1 MANVLKK
8 TKFIRIGI
16 TVCLLLFICASLLAQ
31 NSITVKITG
40 LKVGDTC
47 TVQIQKSAELFF
59 FKKIGGISSGTPEH
73 TFSNLSNGKWALK
86 LDATGYYFPST
97 EVFEL
102 NGSPKLL
109 EIKLNPITLANKTN
123 YVYKWQDDSSY
134 VGHAQ
139 QSYINEPNDI
149 QILDQTIK
157 IPEDFNSINL
167 LNKHGIALSDK
178 VSPWTPED
186 AFRLFQTVKRIPS
199 LIINDD
205 ALATFK
211 SEVKSVWYIT
221 DQEVIDDIQ
230 IVERNNIKFVT
241 ISRKAFTYASP
252 LVVTLDGVKGR
263 FYSKRLYGA
272 LVNFATNYGYD
283 KNAVDQL
290 ANSRFGIR
298 FLIPNAEL
306 KQIMGEDFSNFQEFS
321 ASEKIS
327 ILCMFEELPDGMHVQ
342 SNLKYLSRRIAG
354 QDNPTYPPAAAI
366 AWVGRKTIE
375 FMQKAFGG
383 TQYSDV
389 QRLILHEK
397 AHFMWEGLFDQKL
410 RDDWATTGGWFLDPT
425 GATGWSTSNTT
436 EFVSAYAHAK
446 NPNEDMAE
454 SIAAYVVNP
463 EILRSRSMKKFEF
476 IRDRVMQGTRY
487 VTIIRKDLTF
497 QVYNLFPDYNYPG
510 KIKKVDVEVNGLP
523 EDDKELVIRI
533 ELNKIDP
540 KQDGAKNAFIRIT
553 SSIGSFYDMWLSPID
568 NGNGFILEGRIT
580 ISKFSKA
587 GYWSVNQ
594 IILTDQVGN
603 QRYENNSTFG
613 LKIFINNPK
622 EDIINPAYID
632 KTIKLSLGSGKYK
645 YFTTDEY
652 PDGETYQ
659 TIQANFDLL
668 ETNKMV
674 YTGLNFAIPKNDEK
688 GVRQDFQ
695 FGLIGDNPTYIQK
708 DVQNKNI
715 NRINY
720 KFPIPEYYP
729 TGYYVT
735 TSMFLIDE
743 ARNEGRAYFMRDT
756 TAFRVEKN
764 TTKHL
769 RDSVYVKTKY
779 PDFIPPILDV
789 NQIYI
794 KATPSNPTAPDGE
807 TLFEMEFFSRDSS
820 AFLGNEAGLNNGFY
834 TLRDPQ
840 GKVFNYGMQDDF
852 YKFFGRDFFYPLKD
866 PIGPPG
872 NWRKYKVSTLL
883 PKGSAPGLWGV
894 EGITLIDRAG
904 NKKYYNFTEI
914 VRFDLEKADT
924 TKLVQPKVE
933 ILGKK
938 VNAKNAEALSLSI
951 SCKDCKN
958 KNYRARFYS
967 SMGGNSVVSEGKM
980 SKDSIV
986 VENIKLTGVNDGI
999 LYATVFM
1006 LDSTKTL
1013 LGIGKSIYA
1022 KDVLAP
1028 KSAILKTNLAN
1039 FGKSNIDSL
1048 IYQIK
1053 ASEQKGSYILKIK
1066 QASITPAKQNTQ
1078 LPILFKTEVVE
1089 KTITGT
1095 FSNATISLKDSLLK
1109 GFEDGLIEITCI
1121 VRDSVDNE
1129 SEPVISKIYKDT
1141 REPALSISKTSS
1153 ANGKLVLTIRSNEY
1167 ISNSLSNA
1175 DMTIKNG
1182 SITEIKKLDNR
1193 NFEISINRTCADS
1206 LTLNVLAGKLLDT
1219 VGNKNQATTSSLL
1232 DIQKPS
1238 LPTISVANIQNLS
1251 TAAVG
1256 TYQWY
1261 IDNKAITGATQ
1272 NNYVATA
1279 SGAYTLVVKN
1289 TQGCASAPSA
1299 AITIAITGILEAPI
1313 ISIYPNPTRDRITIA
1328 TESKG
1333 DIEIIDAIGISVKR
1347 FSSVNSGDILDIS
1360 SLTSGKYILRFTDNK
1375 TRVST
1380 FSLIKD

>member
-1 MANVLKK
+1 M
-8 TKFIRIGI
+8 
-16 TVCLLLFICASLLAQ
+16 
-31 NSITVKITG
+31 
-40 LKVGDTC
+40 
-47 TVQIQKSAELFF
+47 
-59 FKKIGGISSGTPEH
+59 
-73 TFSNLSNGKWALK
+73 
-86 LDATGYYFPST
+86 
-97 EVFEL
+97 
-102 NGSPKLL
+102 
-109 EIKLNPITLANKTN
+109 
-123 YVYKWQDDSSY
+123 
-134 VGHAQ
+134 
-139 QSYINEPNDI
+139 
-149 QILDQTIK
+149 
-157 IPEDFNSINL
+157 
-167 LNKHGIALSDK
+167 
-178 VSPWTPED
+178 
-186 AFRLFQTVKRIPS
+186 
-199 LIINDD
+199 
-205 ALATFK
+205 
-211 SEVKSVWYIT
+211 
-221 DQEVIDDIQ
+221 
-230 IVERNNIKFVT
+230 
-241 ISRKAFTYASP
+241 
-252 LVVTLDGVKGR
+252 
-263 FYSKRLYGA
+263 
-272 LVNFATNYGYD
+272 
-283 KNAVDQL
+283 
-290 ANSRFGIR
+290 
-298 FLIPNAEL
+298 
-306 KQIMGEDFSNFQEFS
+306 
-321 ASEKIS
+321 
-327 ILCMFEELPDGMHVQ
+327 
-342 SNLKYLSRRIAG
+342 
-354 QDNPTYPPAAAI
+354 
-366 AWVGRKTIE
+366 
-375 FMQKAFGG
+375 
-383 TQYSDV
+383 
-389 QRLILHEK
+389 
-397 AHFMWEGLFDQKL
+397 
-410 RDDWATTGGWFLDPT
+410 
-425 GATGWSTSNTT
+425 
-436 EFVSAYAHAK
+436 
-446 NPNEDMAE
+446 
-454 SIAAYVVNP
+454 
-463 EILRSRSMKKFEF
+463 
-476 IRDRVMQGTRY
+476 
-487 VTIIRKDLTF
+487 
-497 QVYNLFPDYNYPG
+497 
-510 KIKKVDVEVNGLP
+510 
-523 EDDKELVIRI
+523 
-533 ELNKIDP
+533 
-540 KQDGAKNAFIRIT
+540 
-553 SSIGSFYDMWLSPID
+553 
-568 NGNGFILEGRIT
+568 
-580 ISKFSKA
+580 
-587 GYWSVNQ
+587 
-594 IILTDQVGN
+594 
-603 QRYENNSTFG
+603 
-613 LKIFINNPK
+613 
-622 EDIINPAYID
+622 
-632 KTIKLSLGSGKYK
+632 
-645 YFTTDEY
+645 
-652 PDGETYQ
+652 
-659 TIQANFDLL
+659 
-668 ETNKMV
+668 
-674 YTGLNFAIPKNDEK
+674 
-688 GVRQDFQ
+688 
-695 FGLIGDNPTYIQK
+695 
-708 DVQNKNI
+708 
-715 NRINY
+715 
-720 KFPIPEYYP
+720 
-729 TGYYVT
+729 
-735 TSMFLIDE
+735 
-743 ARNEGRAYFMRDT
+743 
-756 TAFRVEKN
+756 
-764 TTKHL
+764 
-769 RDSVYVKTKY
+769 
-779 PDFIPPILDV
+779 
-789 NQIYI
+789 
-794 KATPSNPTAPDGE
+794 
-807 TLFEMEFFSRDSS
+807 
-820 AFLGNEAGLNNGFY
+820 GNEAGLQNGGY

-840 GKVFNYGMQDDF
+840 GKVFSYGMQGDF
-852 YKFFGRDFFYPLKD
+852 TKSFGQDFFFSLKD
-866 PIGPPG
+866 IVGPPG

-1053 ASEQKGSYILKIK
+1053 ASEQKGSYNLKIK

-1078 LPILFKTEVVE
+1078 LPVLFKTEVVE

-1153 ANGKLVLTIRSNEY
+1153 SNGKLVLTIRSNEY

-1193 NFEISINRTCADS
+1193 NFEISINRTCVDS

-1279 SGAYTLVVKN
+1279 SGAYTLVVTN

-1360 SLTSGKYILRFTDNK
+1360 SLTSGKYILRFTDSK
-1375 TRVST
+1375 TRIST

>member
-1 MANVLKK
+1 MRSI
-8 TKFIRIGI
+8 FFRI
-16 TVCLLLFICASLLAQ
+16 LFFLTLFTSFSLSAQ
-31 NSITVKITG
+31 NSIKVKLLG

-47 TVQIQKSAELFF
+47 TVQIQKSSENFF
-59 FKKIGGISSGTPEH
+59 FKKLGGISTGNLEH
-73 TFSNLSNGKWALK
+73 TFQNLSNGKWALK

-102 NGSPKLL
+102 NGTDKIL
-109 EIKLNPITLANKTN
+109 EIRLNPITLTNNTN
-123 YVYKWQDDSSY
+123 YIYKWQDDSSY

-139 QSYINEPNDI
+139 QSYINEPNEI
-149 QILDQTIK
+149 QILDQSIK

-211 SEVKSVWYIT
+211 AEVKSVWYIT

-272 LVNFATNYGYD
+272 IVNFATNYGYD

-290 ANSRFGIR
+290 ANSRFGVR

-306 KQIMGEDFSNFQEFS
+306 KQIMSEDFSNFQEFS

-327 ILCMFEELPDGMHVQ
+327 ILSMFEELPDGMHVQ
-342 SNLKYLSRRIAG
+342 SNLKYLVRRIAG
-354 QDNPTYPPAAAI
+354 QSNPKLPSAAAI
-366 AWVGRKTIE
+366 AWVGIKTIE
-375 FMQKAFGG
+375 FMQIAFSSS
-383 TQYSDV
+383 QYSDI

-397 AHFMWEGLFDQKL
+397 AHFMWDGLFDQKL

-425 GATGWSTSNTT
+425 GASGWSTTNTT
-436 EFVSAYAHAK
+436 EFVSAYAHLK

-487 VTIIRKDLTF
+487 ITIIRKDLTF

-523 EDDKELVIRI
+523 EEDKELVIRI
-533 ELNKIDP
+533 ELNKIDE
-540 KQDGAKNAFIRIT
+540 KQDGAMVAFTRIS
-553 SSIGSFYDMWLSPID
+553 SSIGTAYDMYLNPID
-568 NGNGFILEGRIT
+568 NGKGFILEGRIS

-613 LKIFINNPK
+613 LKIFINNPR

-632 KTIKLSLGSGKYK
+632 RTVKLTLSTGKYK
-645 YFTTDEY
+645 YFSTEEQA
-652 PDGETYQ
+652 DGDTYQ
-659 TIQANFDLL
+659 NIQANFDLL

-674 YTGLNFAIPKNDEK
+674 YTGLNFAIPKNDEN

-695 FGLIGDNPTYIQK
+695 FGVLGDNPTYIQK
-708 DVQNKNI
+708 DTQNKNI
-715 NRINY
+715 NRVKY
-720 KFPIPEYYP
+720 QHPIPEYYP

-756 TAFRVEKN
+756 SAFRVEKN

-789 NQIYI
+789 NQIFI

-807 TLFEMEFFSRDSS
+807 TLFEMEFFARDSS
-820 AFLGNEAGLNNGFY
+820 AYLGNEAGLQNGNY

-840 GKVFNYGMQDDF
+840 GKVFNYGMQGDF
-852 YKFFGRDFFYPLKD
+852 TKSFGQDFFFSLKD
-866 PIGPPG
+866 IVGPPG

-894 EGITLIDRAG
+894 EGITLFDRAG
-904 NKKYYNFTEI
+904 NKKYYNFTEV

-1053 ASEQKGSYILKIK
+1053 ASEAKGSYILSIK
-1066 QASITPAKQNTQ
+1066 QASVTPTKQSSSV
-1078 LPILFKTEVVE
+1078 FYKTEAVV

-1095 FSNATISLKDSLLK
+1095 FSNSNISVKDSVLK
-1109 GFEDGLIEITCI
+1109 GFEDGLIEVSCI

-1129 SEPVISKIYKDT
+1129 SEPIISTIYKDT
-1141 REPALSISKTSS
+1141 SDPILSISKTSS
-1153 ANGKLVLTIRSNEY
+1153 TNSKLVLNIRSNEY
-1167 ISNSLSNA
+1167 IRNTLSTA
-1175 DMTIKNG
+1175 DLSIKNG
-1182 SITEIKKLDNR
+1182 SITGIKKVDNR
-1193 NFEISINRTCADS
+1193 NFEISIDRTCADS

-1219 VGNKNQATTSSLL
+1219 VGNKNQATISSLL
-1232 DIQKPS
+1232 DVQKPNT
-1238 LPTISVANIQNLS
+1238 PTISVANIQNLS
-1251 TAAVG
+1251 TTATG

-1261 IDNKAITGATQ
+1261 LDNKVITGATQ
-1272 NNYVATA
+1272 NNYIATA
-1279 SGAYTLVVKN
+1279 TGAYSLVVTN
-1289 TQGCASAPSA
+1289 AQGCPSAPSA
-1299 AITIAITGILEAPI
+1299 AISIAITGVLEVPTF
-1313 ISIYPNPTRDRITIA
+1313 SVYPNPTRNQLKIA

-1333 DIEIIDAIGISVKR
+1333 DIELINSFGLVIKRVNRVNNGDVID
-1347 FSSVNSGDILDIS
+1347 
-1360 SLTSGKYILRFTDNK
+1360 TSNLPLGKYIIRFTDTDN
-1375 TRVST
+1375 RIST
-1380 FSLIKD
+1380 LALIKE

>member
-1 MANVLKK
+1 
-8 TKFIRIGI
+8 
-16 TVCLLLFICASLLAQ
+16 
-31 NSITVKITG
+31 
-40 LKVGDTC
+40 
-47 TVQIQKSAELFF
+47 
-59 FKKIGGISSGTPEH
+59 
-73 TFSNLSNGKWALK
+73 
-86 LDATGYYFPST
+86 
-97 EVFEL
+97 
-102 NGSPKLL
+102 
-109 EIKLNPITLANKTN
+109 
-123 YVYKWQDDSSY
+123 
-134 VGHAQ
+134 
-139 QSYINEPNDI
+139 
-149 QILDQTIK
+149 
-157 IPEDFNSINL
+157 
-167 LNKHGIALSDK
+167 
-178 VSPWTPED
+178 
-186 AFRLFQTVKRIPS
+186 
-199 LIINDD
+199 
-205 ALATFK
+205 
-211 SEVKSVWYIT
+211 
-221 DQEVIDDIQ
+221 
-230 IVERNNIKFVT
+230 
-241 ISRKAFTYASP
+241 
-252 LVVTLDGVKGR
+252 
-263 FYSKRLYGA
+263 
-272 LVNFATNYGYD
+272 
-283 KNAVDQL
+283 
-290 ANSRFGIR
+290 
-298 FLIPNAEL
+298 
-306 KQIMGEDFSNFQEFS
+306 
-321 ASEKIS
+321 
-327 ILCMFEELPDGMHVQ
+327 
-342 SNLKYLSRRIAG
+342 
-354 QDNPTYPPAAAI
+354 
-366 AWVGRKTIE
+366 
-375 FMQKAFGG
+375 
-383 TQYSDV
+383 
-389 QRLILHEK
+389 
-397 AHFMWEGLFDQKL
+397 MWEGLFDQKL

-476 IRDRVMQGTRY
+476 IRDRIMQGTRY

-523 EDDKELVIRI
+523 EEDKELVIRI
-533 ELNKIDP
+533 ELNKIDE
-540 KQDGAKNAFIRIT
+540 KQDGAKYAFTRIS
-553 SSIGSFYDMWLSPID
+553 SSIGSAYDMYLNPID
-568 NGNGFILEGRIT
+568 NGKGFILEGKIT

-594 IILTDQVGN
+594 IVLTDQVGN

-613 LKIFINNPK
+613 LKIFINNPR
-622 EDIINPAYID
+622 EDIINPKYSENTLKL
-632 KTIKLSLGSGKYK
+632 KTGSGKYK
-645 YFTTDEY
+645 YFSTDEY
-652 PDGETYQ
+652 ADGDTYQ
-659 TIQANFDLL
+659 NIQADFDLI

-674 YTGLNFAIPKNDEK
+674 YTGLNFAIPKNDEN

-695 FGLIGDNPTYIQK
+695 FGVLGDNPTYIQK

-715 NRINY
+715 NRVNY

-743 ARNEGRAYFMRDT
+743 ARNEARAFFMRDT
-756 TAFRVEKN
+756 TAFRLEKN

-789 NQIYI
+789 NQITI

-807 TLFEMEFFSRDSS
+807 TLFEMEFFARDSS
-820 AFLGNEAGLNNGFY
+820 AYLGNEAGLQNGGY

-840 GKVFNYGMQDDF
+840 GKVFYYGMQGDF
-852 YKFFGRDFFYPLKD
+852 TKSFGQDFFFSLKD
-866 PIGPPG
+866 IVGPPG

-894 EGITLIDRAG
+894 EGITLFDRAG
-904 NKKYYNFTEI
+904 NKKYYNFTEV

-1053 ASEQKGSYILKIK
+1053 ASEAKGSYILSIK
-1066 QASITPAKQNTQ
+1066 QASVTPTKQSSSV
-1078 LPILFKTEVVE
+1078 FYKTEAVV

-1095 FSNATISLKDSLLK
+1095 FSNSNISVKDSVLK
-1109 GFEDGLIEITCI
+1109 GFEDGLIEVSCI

-1129 SEPVISKIYKDT
+1129 SEPIISTIYKDT
-1141 REPALSISKTSS
+1141 RDPILSISKTSS
-1153 ANGKLVLTIRSNEY
+1153 TNGKLVMNVRSNEY
-1167 ISNSLSNA
+1167 IRNTLSTA
-1175 DMTIKNG
+1175 DLSIKNG
-1182 SITEIKKLDNR
+1182 SISGIKKVDNR
-1193 NFEISINRTCADS
+1193 NFEISIDRTCADS

-1219 VGNKNQATTSSLL
+1219 VGNKNQATLSSLL
-1232 DIQKPS
+1232 DVQKPNT
-1238 LPTISVANIQNLS
+1238 PTISVANIQNLS
-1251 TAAVG
+1251 TTATG

-1261 IDNKAITGATQ
+1261 LDNKAITGASQ

-1279 SGAYTLVVKN
+1279 TGAYTLVVTN
-1289 TQGCASAPSA
+1289 AQGCPSAPSA
-1299 AITIAITGILEAPI
+1299 AISIAITGVLEVPTF
-1313 ISIYPNPTRDRITIA
+1313 SVYPNPTRNQLKIA
-1328 TESKG
+1328 TENRG
-1333 DIEIIDAIGISVKR
+1333 DIELINSFGLVIKRVNRVNNGDVID
-1347 FSSVNSGDILDIS
+1347 
-1360 SLTSGKYILRFTDNK
+1360 TSNLPVGKYIIRFTDTDN
-1375 TRVST
+1375 RIST
-1380 FSLIKD
+1380 VALIKE